1 VTEYELNDAIQTIS
15 SNLIAGEAL
24 FLTVL
29 SAYGIIA
36 YTSGVKLNTYQ
47 IAFVNFVFVGF
58 VLTNL
63 GALYAMTEQAYHYGE
78 RISEFLH
85 RPEIEEPVGLVLRW
99 LMFTVRSLM
108 AIGALAFMWQVRN
121 SRDSRPS

>member
-1 VTEYELNDAIQTIS
+1 MTEYELNDAIQTIS

-24 FLTVL
+24 FLTAL

-36 YTSGVKLNTYQ
+36 YTSGAKLNTYQ

-63 GALYAMTEQAYHYGE
+63 GALYTMTEQAYHYGE
-78 RISEFLH
+78 RISEFRQ

-99 LMFTVRSLM
+99 LMFAVRSLM

-121 SRDSRPS
+121 SRDSRPA